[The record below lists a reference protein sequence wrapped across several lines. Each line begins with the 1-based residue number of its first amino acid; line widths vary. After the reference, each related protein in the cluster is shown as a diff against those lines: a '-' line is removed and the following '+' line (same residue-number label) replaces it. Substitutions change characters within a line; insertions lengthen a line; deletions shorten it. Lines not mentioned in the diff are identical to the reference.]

1 VIDVHCH
8 ILPAVDDGPKTL
20 DESLEMARI
29 AASDGIDTIICTPHY
44 GTLRRGD
51 QPADI
56 VERVRDFQAAV
67 SGAGIPLTVLPGAEL
82 VLTKEIGSIADNGLL
97 ITLNNSKYV
106 LVEIPFDHYPPGTD
120 EALFQLQT
128 RGYQPIFAHPE
139 RQRQIQQ
146 KPEVLGQLVDRGIFA
161 QVTALSM
168 NGGFGNHAKAAAET
182 LTRRGLVHILS
193 SDAHVAD
200 GPRKPSLAAA
210 KQRIGDL
217 VGEDRAEGM
226 AFHLPGAISRN
237 EDFDLA
243 EPQVRESGGFWRR
256 LIGGRS

>member
-1 VIDVHCH
+1 MIDVHCH

-20 DESLEMARI
+20 EESLAMARM
-29 AASDGIDTIICTPHY
+29 AAEDGTQAIICTPHY

-56 VERVRDFQAAV
+56 VERVSAFQAAV
-67 SGAGIPLTVLPGAEL
+67 ADAGIPISILPGAEL

-97 ITLNNSKYV
+97 ITLNNSRYV

-146 KPEVLGQLVDRGIFA
+146 KPEILGQLVDRGIIA

-168 NGGFGNHAKAAAET
+168 TGGFGNHAKASAET
-182 LTRRGLVHILS
+182 LTKRGLVHLLS
-193 SDAHVAD
+193 SDAHVSD
-200 GPRKPSLAAA
+200 GPRNTRLAAA
-210 KQRIGDL
+210 RKRIGEL
-217 VGEDRAEGM
+217 AGEARAEDM
-226 AFHLPGAISRN
+226 AVYMPGAVSRN
-237 EDFDLA
+237 EDYELV
-243 EPQVRESGGFWRR
+243 EPEVKESGGFWRR